1 MDSQLLSIHYNDPLW
16 IAIAFCFGLA
26 VRGIGLPPMVGFL
39 IAGFSLNVLGAEGGE
54 FLDAM
59 ADLGI
64 TLLLFSIGLK
74 LQLKSLARPEVWGVA
89 SVHMTLVTALGA
101 TAVFLLSFTSLPL
114 FSALS
119 VESALLVGFA
129 LSFSSTVF
137 AVKTL
142 DELGATSA
150 RHGRISIGVLVVQDI
165 AAVVFIAVSIGKL
178 PSPWALALIGLIPLR
193 WVLHRLLDRVGHGEL
208 LILFGITAALMG
220 ANIFELVEVKGDVGA
235 LVFGMLLANHART
248 NELAKALLGFKELF
262 LVGFFL
268 SVGMT
273 DTPGWAELLVAGV
286 LMLLLPLKVAM
297 YFGLFNLFCLRAST
311 SWRAALNLSN
321 YSEFGLIVGA
331 LAVSMGWLS
340 GAWLTVFAI
349 VISVSFILCAP
360 LNSIRD
366 NLYRAWRPRLKY
378 FEREKRLPG
387 EENIDLQHVH
397 AAVFGMGRIGSAAY
411 HAMESDYAGHLIGVE
426 IEPEKAER
434 LSGEGREIVCGDVTN
449 PDFWERAP
457 GLISGLEW
465 VLLTLPTHAANLSA
479 AQRLKELGYTGGI
492 VATSKYRDEEVAL
505 KALGVD
511 YTFNIYAEAG
521 LGFASELHQFVGR

>member
-1 MDSQLLSIHYNDPLW
+1 
-16 IAIAFCFGLA
+16 
-26 VRGIGLPPMVGFL
+26 
-39 IAGFSLNVLGAEGGE
+39 
-54 FLDAM
+54 
-59 ADLGI
+59 
-64 TLLLFSIGLK
+64 
-74 LQLKSLARPEVWGVA
+74 
-89 SVHMTLVTALGA
+89 
-101 TAVFLLSFTSLPL
+101 
-114 FSALS
+114 
-119 VESALLVGFA
+119 
-129 LSFSSTVF
+129 
-137 AVKTL
+137 
-142 DELGATSA
+142 
-150 RHGRISIGVLVVQDI
+150 
-165 AAVVFIAVSIGKL
+165 VSIGKL